1 MNYSKPKLIPL
12 ETAIKLIASC
22 NSKPDGC
29 DFDAPHPIT
38 NLKTATAYEVDE

>member
-1 MNYSKPKLIPL
+1 MKYSKPRITLL
-12 ETAIKLIASC
+12 DSAMKLIAGC

-29 DFDAPHPIT
+29 EVDSPHPIT